1 MDDRGAGVDGVRVG
15 PPAEVGCQKA
25 ALEKLSNPSLGRI
38 FGQQVWEAHR
48 RQLLLVGEAHRCQ
61 PSHRARKAAAAGGAP
76 TSATT
81 LGVRGGAAA
90 RDGALGNPGS
100 PIYTRFIGYFLVIL
114 RWRVREARQHW
125 PSRWA
130 CRAGADSGPPIA
142 EAHVGWRRDEC
153 AWRAWTARDGAFVT
167 F

>member
-38 FGQQVWEAHR
+38 FGQQTASW
-48 RQLLLVGEAHRCQ
+48 
-61 PSHRARKAAAAGGAP
+61 GGAP
-76 TSATT
+76 MSAITSSTQGGGGGRCT
-81 LGVRGGAAA
+81 NFSHHLGRARRGGAA

-114 RWRVREARQHW
+114 RWRVREAHQHW

-130 CRAGADSGPPIA
+130 RRAGADSGPPIA

-153 AWRAWTARDGAFVT
+153 AWRAGTARDGAFVT